1 VERGRVSD
9 GKNLVAKDYGG
20 KMKRK
25 IVKNHAA
32 KSILGT
38 GPVCR
43 ILYLVLTII
52 LFQVGCKSLPIL
64 SGYGVDLTLLG
75 GEWQGDYYSKETGR
89 SGTLE
94 FRLTAGKDK
103 AYGDVIMIPR
113 GSEKPYRPAGSF
125 ENPEAS
131 LPHPEVPLS
140 ISFVKVVGGKVS
152 GELTPYWDP
161 DMQRILF
168 TTFEGSLM
176 GDTLEGT
183 FESRIEQSPIYFF
196 GQWKVARKR

>member
-1 VERGRVSD
+1 MKTIIVRNSAITCILA
-9 GKNLVAKDYGG
+9 NL
-20 KMKRK
+20 
-25 IVKNHAA
+25 N
-32 KSILGT
+32 L
-38 GPVCR
+38 CR
-43 ILYLVLTII
+43 FFYLVLII
-52 LFQVGCKSLPIL
+52 VLFQVGCKSVPIMF
-64 SGYGVDLTLLG
+64 GDKVDLALLG
-75 GEWQGDYYSKETGR
+75 GEWKGDYYSKDTGR

-94 FRLTAGKDK
+94 FRLTANKDK

-113 GSEKPYRPAGSF
+113 GSEKPYRPAGTF

-140 ISFVKVVGGKVS
+140 ISFVNVMGGKIS

-168 TTFEGSLM
+168 TTFEGSLK

-196 GQWKVARKR
+196 GQWKVSRKR